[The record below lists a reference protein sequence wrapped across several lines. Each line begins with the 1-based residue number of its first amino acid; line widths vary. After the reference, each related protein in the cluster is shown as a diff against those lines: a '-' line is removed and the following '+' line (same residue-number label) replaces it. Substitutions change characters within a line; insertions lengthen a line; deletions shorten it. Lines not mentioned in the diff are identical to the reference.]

1 MKAFA
6 KQFYRSKAWRACR
19 AAYIAQR
26 LRIDGGLCEECRDQ
40 QGYIVHHLVQLTPD
54 NIGNPAVTLNHSLLA
69 YVCKDCHDRYEGH
82 GLGRGK
88 SMACAFDAD
97 GQPVDR
103 RRL

>member
-6 KQFYRSKAWRACR
+6 KQFYRSKGWRSCR

-26 LRIDGGLCEECRDQ
+26 LLTDGGLCEECREQ
-40 QGYIVHHLVQLTPD
+40 QGYIVHHLVQLTPE
-54 NIGNPAVTLNHSLLA
+54 NICNPAVALNHSLLA
-69 YVCKDCHDRYEGH
+69 YVCKDCHDQYEGH
-82 GLGRGK
+82 GLNKGK
-88 SMACAFDAD
+88 PMACGFTSD